1 MRALLV
7 AVQFLTRLPV
17 PGGRVAPDSA
27 TLSRAAVFFPL
38 VGAGIGLFTAGVVRG
53 AAHLWPLPVAV
64 VAALAAEALLTGALH
79 EDAVADFCDAF
90 GGGRDRAGIRRI
102 LGDSR
107 IGAYGALGLVLVV
120 LLRGATMA
128 ALPVSL
134 LLPAVVAA
142 ASLGRWVMVV
152 LMALLPPPEDHP
164 SLARALGR
172 RLTTRQLLA
181 ATALAAPGTA
191 ALAALAPWR
200 TAAAVAVLLAFV
212 ALARRYLERRL
223 GGATGDCLGAVG
235 YAGQLVVLL
244 AASLQPGVSP

>member
-7 AVQFLTRLPV
+7 AIQFLTRLPV
-17 PGGRVAPDSA
+17 PGGQAPPDPI

-38 VGAGIGLFTAGVVRG
+38 VGAGIGLVTAGIVWG

-102 LGDSR
+102 LADSR
-107 IGAYGALGLVLVV
+107 IGAYGALGLMLAV
-120 LLRGATMA
+120 LLRGAAMA

-142 ASLGRWVMVV
+142 AGLGRWVMVV

-172 RLTTRQLLA
+172 RLTARHLVA
-181 ATALAAPGTA
+181 ATALAVPGTV
-191 ALAALAPWR
+191 ALAAMAPWR
-200 TAAAVAVLLAFV
+200 TAAAVALLLGLV
-212 ALARRYLERRL
+212 AVGRRYLERRL
-223 GGATGDCLGAVG
+223 GGATGDCLGAAG